1 MCECIVVFKG
11 IREVSWKSAKGMM
24 SEANFLKSLMEMDVD
39 SITQRQTQAVKGT
52 HGNVIFIIWQN
63 FIIILYMCI
72 LFMYIEMFD
81 RVDERQELEPD
92 LGSHEVHQ

>member
-1 MCECIVVFKG
+1 
-11 IREVSWKSAKGMM
+11 MM

-52 HGNVIFIIWQN
+52 HGNVIFIIWQS

-81 RVDERQELEPD
+81 RVDERQELKPD

>member
-11 IREVSWKSAKGMM
+11 IREVSWKSAKAMM

-52 HGNVIFIIWQN
+52 HGNVIFTRLAKFYNHFW
-63 FIIILYMCI
+63 C
-72 LFMYIEMFD
+72 
-81 RVDERQELEPD
+81 
-92 LGSHEVHQ
+92 

>member
-1 MCECIVVFKG
+1 
-11 IREVSWKSAKGMM
+11 MM

-52 HGNVIFIIWQN
+52 HGNVIFIIWQS

-72 LFMYIEMFD
+72 LFMYIETFV

>member
-1 MCECIVVFKG
+1 
-11 IREVSWKSAKGMM
+11 MM

-52 HGNVIFIIWQN
+52 HGNVIFIIWQS

-72 LFMYIEMFD
+72 LFMYIEMFV

-92 LGSHEVHQ
+92 LGSHEIHQ

>member
-1 MCECIVVFKG
+1 
-11 IREVSWKSAKGMM
+11 MM

-52 HGNVIFIIWQN
+52 HGNVIFIIWQS

-72 LFMYIEMFD
+72 LFMYIEMFV

>member
-1 MCECIVVFKG
+1 
-11 IREVSWKSAKGMM
+11 MM

-52 HGNVIFIIWQN
+52 HGNVIFIIWQS

-72 LFMYIEMFD
+72 LFMYIEMFH

-92 LGSHEVHQ
+92 LGSHEIHQ

>member
-1 MCECIVVFKG
+1 
-11 IREVSWKSAKGMM
+11 MM

-52 HGNVIFIIWQN
+52 HGNVIFIIWQS

-92 LGSHEVHQ
+92 LGGHEVHQ

>member
-1 MCECIVVFKG
+1 
-11 IREVSWKSAKGMM
+11 MM

-52 HGNVIFIIWQN
+52 HGNVIFIIWQS

-92 LGSHEVHQ
+92 LRSHEVHQ

>member
-1 MCECIVVFKG
+1 
-11 IREVSWKSAKGMM
+11 MM

-52 HGNVIFIIWQN
+52 HGNVIFIIWQS
-63 FIIILYMCI
+63 FIIILDMCI
-72 LFMYIEMFD
+72 LFNMYNEMFD

>member
-1 MCECIVVFKG
+1 
-11 IREVSWKSAKGMM
+11 MM

-72 LFMYIEMFD
+72 LFMYIEMFV

>member
-1 MCECIVVFKG
+1 
-11 IREVSWKSAKGMM
+11 MM

-52 HGNVIFIIWQN
+52 HGNVIFIIWQS

-72 LFMYIEMFD
+72 LFMYIEMFV

-92 LGSHEVHQ
+92 LGSHEVH